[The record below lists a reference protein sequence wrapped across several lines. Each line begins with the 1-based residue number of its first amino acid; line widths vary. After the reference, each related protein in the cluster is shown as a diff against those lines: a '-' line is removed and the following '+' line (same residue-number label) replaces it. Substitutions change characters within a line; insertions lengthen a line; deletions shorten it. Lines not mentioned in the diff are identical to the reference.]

1 MNFIR
6 SASLLWLMVVSL
18 NATHGHDYNPLSSE
32 QIDKVKTIDL
42 NVADTSRNRD
52 LPIRIYL
59 LEKQNAAPNS
69 GPKPVVLFSHG
80 LGGSRN
86 GSSYLGKHWAAHGY
100 VAVFLQHPG
109 SDESVWKDQR
119 IANRMAAM
127 REAASARNLMLRL
140 QDVPAVIDQLEK
152 WNNESNHVLE
162 GCMDMEKI
170 GMSGHSFGGQT
181 TQGVCGQSFPLV
193 GQRMTDKRIAAAI
206 VMSPSS
212 QERGS
217 IAQAF
222 GGVSVPWLLMTGTHD
237 TAAIGGQTIESR
249 RKVFPALPP
258 GDKFELVLNGAEH
271 SAFTDRPLPGESGKR
286 NANHHRVI
294 LALSTAFW
302 DVYLKEMPEAKK
314 WLEGDDAR
322 RILESDDEWNKK

>member
-6 SASLLWLMVVSL
+6 SVSLLWLMVASVK
-18 NATHGHDYNPLSSE
+18 AACGDDYNPSSTE
-32 QIDKVKTIDL
+32 QIDKIKTIDL
-42 NVADTSRNRD
+42 NVVDTSRNRD
-52 LPIRIYL
+52 VPIRVYL
-59 LEKQNAAPNS
+59 PEKQIAAPNG
-69 GPKPVVLFSHG
+69 GPAAVVIFSHG

-86 GSSYLGKHWAAHGY
+86 GSAYLGKHWAAHGY

-119 IANRMAAM
+119 LANRMSAM

-140 QDVPAVIDQLEK
+140 QDVPAVIDQLEL
-152 WNNESNHVLE
+152 WNDEANHVLE
-162 GCMDMEKI
+162 GRMDMKKI

-181 TQGVCGQSFPLV
+181 TQGVCGQSFPVV

-206 VMSPSS
+206 VMSPSA
-212 QERGS
+212 QERGN

-222 GGVSVPWLLMTGTHD
+222 GSVSIPWLLMTGTHD
-237 TAAIGGQTIESR
+237 TAAIGGQTVESR

-258 GDKFELVLNGAEH
+258 GDKFELVLHGAEH

-294 LALSTAFW
+294 LGLSTAFL
-302 DVYLKEMPEAKK
+302 DAYLRDMPEAKK
-314 WLEGDDAR
+314 WLAGDGAQR
-322 RILESDDEWNKK
+322 MLESDDVWNKK

>member
-6 SASLLWLMVVSL
+6 SVCLLWFMVVSIK
-18 NATHGHDYNPLSSE
+18 AVCGDDYNPSSTE
-32 QIDKVKTIDL
+32 LIEKVKTIDL
-42 NVADTSRNRD
+42 NVVDTNRNRD
-52 LPIRIYL
+52 VPIRVYL
-59 LEKQNAAPNS
+59 PEKQSAAPN
-69 GPKPVVLFSHG
+69 GEPAAVVIFSHG

-119 IANRMAAM
+119 LANRMSAM

-140 QDVPAVIDQLEK
+140 QDVPVVIEQLEL
-152 WNNESNHVLE
+152 WNVQANHVLE
-162 GCMDMEKI
+162 GRMDLKKI

-181 TQGVCGQSFPLV
+181 TQGVCGQSFPVV
-193 GQRMTDKRIAAAI
+193 GQRMTDNRISAAV
-206 VMSPSS
+206 VMSPSA
-212 QERGS
+212 QERGNTS
-217 IAQAF
+217 QAF
-222 GGVSVPWLLMTGTHD
+222 GSVSIPWLLMTGTHD
-237 TAAIGGQTIESR
+237 TAAIGGQTVESR

-258 GDKFELVLNGAEH
+258 GDKFELVLHGAEH

-286 NANHHRVI
+286 NANHHKVI

-302 DVYLKEMPEAKK
+302 DAYLRDMPEAKK
-314 WLEGDDAR
+314 WLAGDGAQR
-322 RILESDDEWNKK
+322 MLESDDVWNKK